1 MTPNEA
7 RKILG
12 VSDKATRAEIGRA
25 FRRFARANH
34 PDMHSGAAV
43 ANVRMARASEARD
56 LLLAKACDP
65 LPTRSSVER
74 GVNKG
79 NPKRASDVASSSVHS
94 EPARTSTRVC
104 WPQPPIA
111 RSAFFEERGY
121 DVRPTDGRTSFRVI
135 RRGVLRFVLHRHPDN
150 PEILYCRDVTGAVSR
165 IDGFQ
170 YFVDGGK
177 EVAPLRI
184 DERVGGE

>member
-12 VSDKATRAEIGRA
+12 VSEKATRAEIGRA

-56 LLLAKACDP
+56 VLLAKASEP
-65 LPTRSSVER
+65 VPTRSPVER

-79 NPKRASDVASSSVHS
+79 KPKRAADGASNS
-94 EPARTSTRVC
+94 EQSGPAGTSARVC

-135 RRGVLRFVLHRHPDN
+135 QRGVLRFVLHRHPDN